1 MAAIPVALCVSPRS
15 GRSSEPSC
23 EAGTHPRDGQG
34 FVCHQAHT
42 LTGLQSWHRA
52 KAARNGHGRACHA
65 RVLLQN
71 YAALGPDPA
80 CSMGTAVR
88 HRLRTWVDLVA
99 GSAAR
104 KALLAGGLRRAAE
117 DPPWCRRRSDSSF
130 RVDADDAVQQGL
142 EHICEQQSGSGRGS
156 WGHLGGGS
164 VLGIRQGGGRI
175 AVDHGSQ
182 WCQALRMMG
191 HHAAG
196 MPLAE
201 YERRGRTAYL
211 SAGRWKGSRTRF
223 SRLP

>member
-1 MAAIPVALCVSPRS
+1 
-15 GRSSEPSC
+15 
-23 EAGTHPRDGQG
+23 
-34 FVCHQAHT
+34 
-42 LTGLQSWHRA
+42 
-52 KAARNGHGRACHA
+52 
-65 RVLLQN
+65 
-71 YAALGPDPA
+71 
-80 CSMGTAVR
+80 MGTTVR

-142 EHICEQQSGSGRGS
+142 EHICEQQSGTGRGS

-182 WCQALRMMG
+182 WCQALRMMRL
-191 HHAAG
+191 HAAG
-196 MPLAE
+196 MRLSPSTGGVGARLTSLRGGGRGLAQDF
-201 YERRGRTAYL
+201 RDFHDSTRPTAVRTFKLWIRVWRSHKWGYYMSHL
-211 SAGRWKGSRTRF
+211 HV
-223 SRLP
+223 

>member
-1 MAAIPVALCVSPRS
+1 M
-15 GRSSEPSC
+15 PS
-23 EAGTHPRDGQG
+23 GTHP
-34 FVCHQAHT
+34 H
-42 LTGLQSWHRA
+42 
-52 KAARNGHGRACHA
+52 
-65 RVLLQN
+65 
-71 YAALGPDPA
+71 
-80 CSMGTAVR
+80 GTAELVQGKSSEKWPWPSLPRARIAPKLCRVR
-88 HRLRTWVDLVA
+88 PRPCLHAAAWGRVSAIVCAPGSTLSRAVQLGRLSW
-99 GSAAR
+99 
-104 KALLAGGLRRAAE
+104 LAGGLQRAAE

-182 WCQALRMMG
+182 WCQALRMMRL
-191 HHAAG
+191 HAAG

-201 YERRGRTAYL
+201 YERRGRTAYQ